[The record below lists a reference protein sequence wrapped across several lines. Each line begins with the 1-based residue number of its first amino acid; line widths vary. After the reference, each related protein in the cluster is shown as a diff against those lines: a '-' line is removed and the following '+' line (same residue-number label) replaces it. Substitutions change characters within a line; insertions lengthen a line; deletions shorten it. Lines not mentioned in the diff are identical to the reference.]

1 MQFQL
6 ELNPNRSAV
15 GPQSLCSAIQTLGS
29 RLTHLNLAHNR
40 LAGIPQL
47 ITALSTHCPNLS
59 LLDLSNVSTVA
70 ASHGVLHIEKL
81 QEGCS
86 HLKVLRI
93 TNSQIS
99 LSAATLAEQV
109 NSVESFDC
117 IEKLN

>member
-1 MQFQL
+1 MYT
-6 ELNPNRSAV
+6 
-15 GPQSLCSAIQTLGS
+15 LCFVQ
-29 RLTHLNLAHNR
+29 
-40 LAGIPQL
+40 
-47 ITALSTHCPNLS
+47 THCPNLS

-99 LSAATLAEQV
+99 LSAATLVEQV
-109 NSVESFDC
+109 SAIYFLEILIKYTESQ
-117 IEKLN
+117 L